1 MTSPK
6 DYTLDREQHT
16 HTNLGEKN
24 EIVGDHTQLDPTE
37 HTLIQPKMWGSRNLS
52 RRV

>member
-1 MTSPK
+1 MNDIPQGH
-6 DYTLDREQHT
+6 YTLDREQHT

-37 HTLIQPKMWGSRNLS
+37 HTHSYSQKCGVTGI
-52 RRV
+52 